1 MNITDPIVRQC
12 ALRPDAVAII
22 ENGDETTYGQLLQ
35 RMAATMGRLREAGVQ
50 RRQHVALDLE
60 YSTAAIVVL
69 LALWRLGA
77 GVSFMRS
84 TWSGHEK
91 SAVMTRHEAAFV
103 IHAAVPGWS
112 VPDPSLPAFTGLL
125 LGDVAAEADAAPAS
139 APDLA
144 DAPHDASDDICL
156 IDTTSGTT
164 GLKKSVALTHAEFFV
179 RLGLDQKLWLPL
191 SERVFLSLSLETSIA
206 KTTIARLLG
215 TGRTLVFG
223 SRQGRG
229 SFFEV
234 IEHDRP
240 TRILTSTG
248 MIPLLI
254 EHARRNPA
262 QALLREPTTAP
273 ITVTGSE
280 LPLAQLQWM
289 LAQLGPNVEV
299 QLGSTEASQTGFV
312 DAQTILA
319 DPSIGSILLPWVAM
333 EALDEN
339 GQVLPAGQEGVLR
352 VRSPSMARGY
362 YRDPQATAQSFR
374 GGWFHP
380 GDIGSVDAAGRV
392 RLSGRASSLINMGG
406 SKINP
411 LLIERVLNGL
421 PAVLESAVVTARR
434 DDTARPV
441 LTAVVVP
448 RVQVDKQQ
456 LTQQIRQAC
465 AAELGAHCVPAAVA
479 FAAALPRNA
488 GGKVMTEELER
499 LVAAMLGTQ
508 HA

>member
-1 MNITDPIVRQC
+1 MNITDPIARQC

-35 RMAATMGRLREAGVQ
+35 RMAATMGRLRDAGVQ

-60 YSTAAIVVL
+60 YSTATIVVL

-84 TWSGHEK
+84 TWSGRDK
-91 SAVMTRHEAAFV
+91 SSLMARHEVAFV

-112 VPDPSLPAFTGLL
+112 APDPSLPAFTSLL
-125 LGDVAAEADAAPAS
+125 LDDVAAEAHAAPAS
-139 APDLA
+139 HSGLA
-144 DAPHDASDDICL
+144 EVSHDAGDDICL
-156 IDTTSGTT
+156 INTTSGTT

-179 RLGLDQKLWLPL
+179 RLGLDQKLWLAE
-191 SERVFLSLSLETSIA
+191 SQRVFLSLSLETSAA
-206 KTTIARLLG
+206 KTTIVRTLG
-215 TGRTLVFG
+215 TGQALVFG

-229 SFFEV
+229 SFFEI

-254 EHARRNPA
+254 EHGRRNPA
-262 QALLREPTTAP
+262 QALLRALTTAP

-289 LAQLGPNVEV
+289 LAHLGPHVEV

-312 DAQTILA
+312 DAQTLLA
-319 DPSIGSILLPWVAM
+319 DPSISSILLPWVAM
-333 EALDEN
+333 EALDDN
-339 GQVLPAGQEGVLR
+339 GQVLPAGEEGALR
-352 VRSPSMARGY
+352 VRSPSLARGY
-362 YRDPQATAQSFR
+362 YRDPEATAQSFR

-392 RLSGRASSLINMGG
+392 RMSGRASSLINMGG

-421 PAVLESAVVTARR
+421 PAVLESAVILARR

-448 RVQVDKQQ
+448 RMQADKEQ
-456 LTQQIRQAC
+456 LTQQIRHAC

-499 LVAAMLGTQ
+499 LVAGMLGSR
-508 HA
+508 HV